1 MSAMSCRLF
10 FALRPPVVIR
20 ESLLSLMEQV
30 SGARWQDDDQLHLT
44 LRYIGETDE
53 RTAEDIADAAS
64 HLAFAPF
71 DISVDGCSYFAR
83 KGIPTQ
89 LYAVIKPDDR
99 LAALHKKI
107 DRICVQCG
115 IEPERRKFLPHITL
129 ARLNRST
136 GPLSTFLAK
145 HGAVML
151 GPWRVDD
158 YILYES
164 HLREQGS
171 LYEPLCTYSA
181 RIK

>member
-1 MSAMSCRLF
+1 MSCRLF
-10 FALRPPVVIR
+10 FALRPPAPIR
-20 ESLLSLMEQV
+20 EALLSLTEQV
-30 SGARWQDDDQLHLT
+30 SGARWQDDNQLHLT
-44 LRYIGETDE
+44 LRYIGEIDE
-53 RTAEDIADAAS
+53 GAAEDIAEAAR
-64 HLAFAPF
+64 HLAFTPF
-71 DISVDGCSYFAR
+71 DIAVEGCSFFAR

-89 LYAVIKPDDR
+89 LYAAVKRDDR
-99 LAALHKKI
+99 LTALHKKL
-107 DRICVQCG
+107 DRICVRCG
-115 IEPERRKFLPHITL
+115 VEPEQREFVPHITL

-136 GPLSTFLAK
+136 GPLDTFLAS
-145 HGAVML
+145 HGAVKF

>member
-1 MSAMSCRLF
+1 MSCRLF
-10 FALRPPVVIR
+10 FALRPPAAIR
-20 ESLLSLMEQV
+20 ESLLSLMEHV

-53 RTAEDIADAAS
+53 RAAEDIADAAR

-89 LYAVIKPDDR
+89 LYAAIKPNDR
-99 LAALHKKI
+99 LAALHKKL

-115 IEPERRKFLPHITL
+115 IEPERRKFVPHITL

-136 GPLSTFLAK
+136 GPLDTFLAR
-145 HGAVML
+145 HGAVTL